1 MKTIYIDC
9 QMGAAGDMLMGALLE
24 LVPDRKKFLKK
35 LNQAGIPGVRI
46 EAQKSVKC
54 GITGTHMEVL
64 INGEEEESLDLSS
77 EEGNAH
83 NGHSYGVFSHSD

>member
-46 EAQKSVKC
+46 EAQKYPGSPHRGSEVCKMRDHRHPYGSPDKWGRRGKPGSV
-54 GITGTHMEVL
+54 
-64 INGEEEESLDLSS
+64 
-77 EEGNAH
+77 
-83 NGHSYGVFSHSD
+83 

>member
-64 INGEEEESLDLSS
+64 INGEEEESLDLSPIWKS
-77 EEGNAH
+77 
-83 NGHSYGVFSHSD
+83 